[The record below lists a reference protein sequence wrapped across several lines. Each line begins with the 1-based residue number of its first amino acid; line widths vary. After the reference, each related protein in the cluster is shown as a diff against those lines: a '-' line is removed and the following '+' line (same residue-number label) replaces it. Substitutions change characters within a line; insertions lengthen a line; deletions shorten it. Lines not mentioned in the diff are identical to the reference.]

1 MNEIGVWWLLPVA
14 NTIVSFIPALAIDA
28 DDEESAIELYA
39 RVVLGVTMS
48 AIGWAAYLG
57 WTVA

>member
-1 MNEIGVWWLLPVA
+1 MSEIGVWWLLPAA
-14 NTIVSFIPALAIDA
+14 NTIVSFIPVLAIDG
-28 DDEESAIELYA
+28 DDEQSAIELYA

-57 WTVA
+57 WALA